1 MTMLIPVKELTKL
14 FQVCPKS
21 VLHVGAHDAEELQD
35 YESYGWLPVEW
46 VEAQPDKAQLL
57 RERLPKLN
65 HRLTEAAVWNEP
77 NISLE
82 LKVMTNSASTSLF
95 NLGTHSKEHP
105 DIKFSHSI
113 TVKTATLDSLF
124 PNRSFDLIALDIQG
138 AELRALQGFANQ
150 LNKTKWIYCEVN
162 SQELYEGCCT
172 VKQLDE
178 FLAHFGFKR
187 VATRWTRHHWGD
199 ALYGNESLTKTAS
212 MKNLI
217 LWYFNQL
224 AYYCRVLTRI
234 LLSKLRKFTER

>member
-1 MTMLIPVKELTKL
+1 MLIAVKELTKL
-14 FQVCPKS
+14 FQVSPKS
-21 VLHVGAHDAEELQD
+21 VLHVGAHEAEELQD
-35 YESYGWLPVEW
+35 YERYGWLPVEW

-57 RERLPKLN
+57 RERLPKIN
-65 HRLTEAAVWNEP
+65 HKLTEAAVWNEP

-124 PNRSFDLIALDIQG
+124 PNRSFDFIALDIQG

-212 MKNLI
+212 MRNSI

-224 AYYCRVLTRI
+224 AYYCRVLARL

>member
-1 MTMLIPVKELTKL
+1 MTVLIPVKELTNL
-14 FQVCPKS
+14 FQVRPKS

-35 YESYGWLPVEW
+35 YERYGWLPVEW

-65 HRLTEAAVWNEP
+65 HKLTEAAVWNEP

-113 TVKTATLDSLF
+113 TVKTATLESLF

-138 AELRALQGFANQ
+138 AELRALQGFATQ
-150 LNKTKWIYCEVN
+150 LSETKWIYCEVN

-178 FLAHFGFKR
+178 YLAPYGFKR

-199 ALYGNESLTKTAS
+199 ALYRNKSRTMTPSARNSTLWSLS
-212 MKNLI
+212 
-217 LWYFNQL
+217 QL
-224 AYYCRVLTRI
+224 AYYCRALVGK
-234 LLSKLRKFTER
+234 LLSKLRKFSQR